1 MSMTNQ
7 EAIGYKMALVE
18 IDKKMTEIVTRHMVG
33 WDDDYKVFLH
43 IQNDITAFLHR
54 ELYEINI
61 KLDMM
66 DEFIDPQIK
75 KELDELLDS

>member
-7 EAIGYKMALVE
+7 EAIGYKMALEE

-33 WDDDYKVFLH
+33 WEDDYKVFLH
-43 IQNDITAFLHR
+43 IQNDITAFLHN

-61 KLDMM
+61 KLEMM
-66 DEFIDPQIK
+66 QQFEKPNIEQ
-75 KELDELLDS
+75 ELNNILDS